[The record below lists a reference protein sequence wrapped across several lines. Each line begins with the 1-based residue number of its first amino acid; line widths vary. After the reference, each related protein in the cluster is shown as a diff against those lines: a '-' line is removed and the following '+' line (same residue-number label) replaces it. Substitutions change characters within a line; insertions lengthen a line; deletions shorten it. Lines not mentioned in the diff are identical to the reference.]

1 VRIEEIRIIERDE
14 LILAVIEKHEKM
26 IAEYTAEYDALKNRS
41 GVLDAEII
49 DLKKRIE
56 ENDEKTRVYDEK
68 KHLSGRDASEEL
80 KKLNLKQIDSEKIEN
95 GITALTS
102 SKISDSIDE
111 RKAVYETLCADV
123 NNAGAADSS
132 VLLAKITAAYE
143 SYKEENRLIEAVSAD
158 NAVLTQKQGV
168 VQEDKRADWL
178 EKRVSS
184 HKDSLDYWKGM
195 K

>member
-1 VRIEEIRIIERDE
+1 MRIEEIRIIERDE